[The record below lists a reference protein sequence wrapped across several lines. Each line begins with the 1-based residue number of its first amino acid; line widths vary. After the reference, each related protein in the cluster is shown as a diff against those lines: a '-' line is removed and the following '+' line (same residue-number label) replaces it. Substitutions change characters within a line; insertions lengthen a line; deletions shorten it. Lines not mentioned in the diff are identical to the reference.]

1 MAPDLLATGGA
12 PVAGLDYD
20 DDHVLHAPSLRFAVA
35 ADPFGHTGGG
45 AADPKEDARRL
56 IAAVDAALARR
67 ADADV
72 EALEIDLVHSCCD
85 KYVTLSPGGFHV
97 LQHHHA
103 ADVTPARV
111 AAWLGFAA
119 RRITGSLSLA
129 VPTLP
134 RTKASA
140 SPAAREEEEE
150 RLRRVEL
157 PAMARAD
164 SISLRLGDAR
174 LAVPSA
180 AAGSFTALSELLLSQ
195 VRIEPG
201 GADEFN
207 LGRLLSAACCPRL
220 RRLRLEH
227 ITGLA
232 VLRVAAA
239 ATLEEVAL
247 DCLTD
252 MTDDDGDAAAAEA
265 GARVSAPV
273 LETLACPYLC
283 HPDRLQLDGAAES
296 VRRLEDIAVFTH
308 GYPGQ
313 NDAAVALLR
322 RCAAAHSLQVKISP
336 FDQAYGGK
344 DPEEMMSVVSQLSN
358 IISLNIDA
366 ERAPHIEASIAK
378 FISRCSRVERI
389 SVDIG
394 KMSHRCF
401 SSGEGE
407 WDDKI
412 SLEHLRE
419 ANITGFR
426 PSEQGARLVKLM
438 IAGAPALQRMTVKYA
453 RKGLDDGNLP
463 CDRGHWA
470 LCETSGSSK
479 RRVYEWMPVKETGEE
494 CSHIL
499 SKF

>member
-1 MAPDLLATGGA
+1 MSRRRRRRGPGDRPRPLL
-12 PVAGLDYD
+12 
-20 DDHVLHAPSLRFAVA
+20 LRQVRHPASRWL
-35 ADPFGHTGGG
+35 P
-45 AADPKEDARRL
+45 RQ
-56 IAAVDAALARR
+56 I
-67 ADADV
+67 
-72 EALEIDLVHSCCD
+72 I
-85 KYVTLSPGGFHV
+85 
-97 LQHHHA
+97 QHHHA

-119 RRITGSLSLA
+119 RRATGSFSLA

-157 PAMARAD
+157 PATARAE
-164 SISLRLGDAR
+164 SMSLRLGDAR
-174 LAVPSA
+174 LAIPVAGAGAFSA
-180 AAGSFTALSELLLSQ
+180 LGELLLSQ
-195 VRIEPG
+195 IRIEPG
-201 GADEFN
+201 GADEVN
-207 LGRLLSAACCPRL
+207 LGRLLSAASCPRL

-232 VLRVAAA
+232 ALRVAGAA

-252 MTDDDGDAAAAEA
+252 MTALELDAPGLRTLRVTGCCRMMDGEAGA

-283 HPDRLQLDGAAES
+283 HPDRLRLDGAES
-296 VRRLEDIAVFTH
+296 VRRLEEIAVYTH

-322 RCAAAHSLQVKISP
+322 RCAVAHSLEVKISP
-336 FDQAYGGK
+336 LDQAYGGK
-344 DPEEMMSVVSQLSN
+344 DPEEMMSTVPQLPN

-378 FISRCSRVERI
+378 FISRCSKVERI

-401 SSGEGE
+401 SHGEGE

-426 PSEQGARLVKLM
+426 PSEQGASLVKLM
-438 IAGAPALQRMTVKYA
+438 IAGAPALERMTVKYSG
-453 RKGLDDGNLP
+453 KGLDDGSLP

-470 LCETSGSSK
+470 PCGSSGSSK
-479 RRVYEWMPVKETGEE
+479 RRVYEWTPVKETGEE
-494 CSHIL
+494 GSHIL